1 MNSSIKIIVFAGILG
16 VSFIANAQDKLISN
30 EYLRLMPGVFCKTEL
45 EPQECLKI
53 VSRYVAQ
60 RHIQANNDY
69 YTELVLSRV
78 RPLFKSHVEDPTQLY
93 DGNLYGTLHGQIRRT
108 VIEEVANHWLDT
120 GELPKLE

>member
-1 MNSSIKIIVFAGILG
+1 MNRSIQIVVLAAILG
-16 VSFIANAQDKLISN
+16 VSFIANAQDKLINN

-69 YTELVLSRV
+69 YAELVLSRV
-78 RPLFKSHVEDPTQLY
+78 RPLVKTYVEDPAKPY
-93 DGNLYGTLHGQIRRT
+93 DSNLFSKVHEQIRRT

-120 GELPKLE
+120 GELPKSK